1 MEISKEAIL
10 NKTHYGLNIYSHV
23 LGQYYPGDTV
33 LSLSGRDC
41 QPTKNPFNDNKPT
54 LKIQIVNNC
63 AEHYDLENSISKG
76 DAFDFAALHYNLQG
90 EELNEK
96 LNDELNLRIGKQS
109 TFYNN
114 AVVPIV
120 ASQPQPIKIP
130 IPVFSYYK
138 APVTNTVPHRE
149 INLLQ
154 VYHLLQGNTFAECTN
169 TLRSIADKQ
178 EARKYK
184 AAQFDYVT
192 FSGTFLKRNDK
203 SLLRHSG
210 LITVDFDHIADI
222 PELKAR
228 LLQDE
233 YFETELL
240 FVSPSGDGLKWV
252 IPIDLTKAKQQDFF
266 KAVANYIR
274 HTYQLEVDQSG
285 KDVSRACFL
294 PQDAAP
300 FINPKYL

>member
-1 MEISKEAIL
+1 MEISKETIL

-23 LGQYYPGDTV
+23 LQQYYPGETV

-41 QPTKNPFNDNKPT
+41 QLTKNPFNYNKLT
-54 LKIQIVNNC
+54 LKVQIVNNC

-76 DAFDFAALHYNLQG
+76 DAFDFAALHFGLQD
-90 EELNEK
+90 EELCQK
-96 LNDELNLRIGKQS
+96 LNEELYLHIGKQS
-109 TFYNN
+109 GFYSDKII
-114 AVVPIV
+114 APA

-130 IPVFSYYK
+130 IPVFSYFK

-154 VYHLLQGNTFAECTN
+154 VYHLLQGNAFAECTN

-192 FSGTFLKRNDK
+192 FSGTFSKRNDK

-210 LITVDFDHIADI
+210 LITVDFDHIDNV

-228 LLQDE
+228 LLVDE

>member
-23 LGQYYPGDTV
+23 LGQYYPGDAV

-41 QPTKNPFNDNKPT
+41 QPTKNPFNADKPT

-63 AEHYDLENSISKG
+63 AVHHDLENSISKG
-76 DAFDFAALHYNLQG
+76 DAFDFAALHYKLQG
-90 EELNEK
+90 DELYQKLNEELH
-96 LNDELNLRIGKQS
+96 LRIGKQS
-109 TFYNN
+109 GFYGDK
-114 AVVPIV
+114 AIASV
-120 ASQPQPIKIP
+120 APQPQPIKIA
-130 IPVFSYYK
+130 IPVFSYFK
-138 APVTNTVPHRE
+138 APVTNTIPNKE

-154 VYHLLQGNTFAECTN
+154 VYHLLKGNEFAECTN
-169 TLRSIADKQ
+169 TLRNIADKQ

-184 AAQFDYVT
+184 ASQFDYVT
-192 FSGTFLKRNDK
+192 FSGTFSKRNDK

-228 LLQDE
+228 LMQDE

>member
-10 NKTHYGLNIYSHV
+10 NKTHYGLNIYSQV
-23 LGQYYPGDTV
+23 LGKYYPGYTV

-109 TFYNN
+109 AFYNN
-114 AVVPIV
+114 AVIPIV
-120 ASQPQPIKIP
+120 ASQPQTVKIA
-130 IPVFSYYK
+130 IPFFSYFK
-138 APVTNTVPHRE
+138 APVTNTVPHRV

-154 VYHLLQGNTFAECTN
+154 VYHLLQGNAFAECTN

-184 AAQFDYVT
+184 ASVFDYVT
-192 FSGTFLKRNDK
+192 FSGTFSKRNDK

>member
-10 NKTHYGLNIYSHV
+10 NKTHYGLNIYSNV
-23 LGQYYPGDTV
+23 LGKYYPGTPV

-90 EELNEK
+90 EELNDK
-96 LNDELNLRIGKQS
+96 LNEELYLLIGKQS
-109 TFYNN
+109 SFYNN
-114 AVVPIV
+114 AVITP
-120 ASQPQPIKIP
+120 ADPQPQPIKIP
-130 IPVFSYYK
+130 IPVFSYFK

-154 VYHLLQGNTFAECTN
+154 VYQLLQCNTFAECTN

-184 AAQFDYVT
+184 ASVFDYVT
-192 FSGTFLKRNDK
+192 FSGTFSKRNDK

-210 LITVDFDHIADI
+210 LITVDFDHIDNI

-274 HTYQLEVDQSG
+274 HTYQLEVDHSG

>member
-1 MEISKEAIL
+1 MEISKEAVL

-41 QPTKNPFNDNKPT
+41 QPTKNPYNDNKPT

-63 AEHYDLENSISKG
+63 AVHYDLENSINKG

-109 TFYNN
+109 AFYNN
-114 AVVPIV
+114 AVAPIV

-130 IPVFSYYK
+130 IPFFSYFK

-154 VYHLLQGNTFAECTN
+154 VYHLLQGNAFAVCTN

-192 FSGTFLKRNDK
+192 FSGTFSKRNDK

-274 HTYQLEVDQSG
+274 HTYKLEVDQSG

>member
-23 LGQYYPGDTV
+23 LGQYYPGDAV

-41 QPTKNPFNDNKPT
+41 QPTKNPFNADKPT

-63 AEHYDLENSISKG
+63 AVHHDLENSISKG
-76 DAFDFAALHYNLQG
+76 DAFDFAALHYKLQG
-90 EELNEK
+90 DELYQKLNEELH
-96 LNDELNLRIGKQS
+96 LRIGKQS
-109 TFYNN
+109 GFYGDK
-114 AVVPIV
+114 AIASVVP
-120 ASQPQPIKIP
+120 QPQPVNIP
-130 IPVFSYYK
+130 IPVFSYFK
-138 APVTNTVPHRE
+138 APVTNTIPNKE

-154 VYHLLQGNTFAECTN
+154 VYHLLRGNEFSECTH
-169 TLRSIADKQ
+169 TLRNIADKQ

-192 FSGTFLKRNDK
+192 FSGTFSKRNDK

-210 LITVDFDHIADI
+210 LITVDFDHIADV